1 MDTEQKKKPGLPS
14 RLTPMQMKFAE
25 LLIYFEGR
33 KFAYECAVEAGY
45 SKDTA
50 RSQASQLQNP
60 KLYPHVVKYIG
71 ELKEERNKKYGVN
84 YGGHLTELGRI
95 RDEALKARSF
105 SAATIAEK
113 ARGQVGGLYIEQKI
127 VRTGKIEDL
136 SEEEL
141 DNRIANIVDDNARI
155 IEVKEESNKDPNQ
168 NFLNSLNQKA
178 TEWSRDIL
186 GGGEYAE
193 FFKNTNF
200 DLNSLSTPRFDVQQS
215 YTPPGTVGLHDG
227 SLGANDLA
235 GTMSGVA

>member
-33 KFAYECAVEAGY
+33 KFAYECAIEAGY

-50 RSQASQLQNP
+50 RSQASQLQNA

-95 RDEALKARSF
+95 RDEALK
-105 SAATIAEK
+105 
-113 ARGQVGGLYIEQKI
+113 

-141 DNRIANIVDDNARI
+141 DSRIANIVDDNARI
-155 IEVKEESNKDPNQ
+155 IEVKEKSDKDP
-168 NFLNSLNQKA
+168 K
-178 TEWSRDIL
+178 DIKPKL
-186 GGGEYAE
+186 
-193 FFKNTNF
+193 
-200 DLNSLSTPRFDVQQS
+200 P
-215 YTPPGTVGLHDG
+215 
-227 SLGANDLA
+227 LA
-235 GTMSGVA
+235 